1 MTDTFCYTYGLLLKN
16 IFKNRVL
23 AVLPVHVFNQDFTEG
38 TQAMRLENEVTGVF
52 RNPPK
57 TPD

>member
-1 MTDTFCYTYGLLLKN
+1 MTDTFCYTYSLLLKN

-38 TQAMRLENEVTGVF
+38 TQAMRLENEVTGVQKSTE
-52 RNPPK
+52 N
-57 TPD
+57 T

>member
-38 TQAMRLENEVTGVF
+38 TQAMRLENEVTGVQKSTE
-52 RNPPK
+52 N
-57 TPD
+57 T